1 MDQLAE
7 ILQSVGYH
15 AVMLEPFLPTY
26 MLLILSAV
34 FPIYISAHAS
44 LTRPASAAK
53 LPKKKKASK
62 GTKGEEDGDT
72 DSEEEQKME
81 GLGPMDALIF
91 PLLAACSLTG
101 LYYLIKWLEDP
112 AMLNRLLNWYFSI
125 FGTVALARLLTDSAG
140 VVTSFVFPS
149 TYSLKGDVWM
159 ANPRERKM
167 QLSSNPEKKQDSPLP
182 GYLGLLP
189 LPSYVNRF
197 QWKLRE
203 LPSRKLR
210 FKAYIHN
217 ILKADFKLGPQGLTY
232 FFIALGAQ
240 AYFNLIAK
248 PWWLTN
254 ILGFSFVYATLQI
267 LSPTTAVTG
276 SLILAALF
284 IYDIY
289 FVFYTPIMVAV
300 ATQLDIPAKLLFPRP
315 SGRGDDPTKQALSML
330 GLGDLVLPGMMIGFA
345 LRFDLYL
352 FYLRKQTRKQANDGR
367 RVTRGTSA
375 KTQDSKFADTSTPE
389 SESESVKPKFY
400 TATSSWGER
409 FWLSGAISHSN
420 PRTRGAVF
428 SKPYFRA
435 TLTGYVVG
443 MCVTLLV
450 MQVYGHAQ
458 PALLYL
464 VPGVLGPLWGLALIK
479 GDLGILWSYSEAEE
493 EEQKEVGK
501 EEERGH
507 SQEGVVHNDGRWGFG
522 SLTSFLFV
530 GTKKNYKTQ
539 IHEAEKNQDGSNSD
553 GKKRKHP
560 EDGNNGS
567 AEHRRNKRV
576 NTGSGDDKEE
586 GSQKALGKHDSAQRR
601 RSSGRRELL
610 YFSVSLPAAL
620 PEELKSSSK
629 GLDGTGESGSSVPKD
644 KEGR

>member
-1 MDQLAE
+1 MDQLAQV
-7 ILQSVGYH
+7 LQSVGYH

-53 LPKKKKASK
+53 PPRKKRAPK
-62 GTKGEEDGDT
+62 GTRNEEDDDT
-72 DSEEEQKME
+72 DSEDEQKME

-101 LYYLIKWLEDP
+101 MYYLIKWLEDP
-112 AMLNRLLNWYFSI
+112 TMLNKLLNWYFSI

-149 TYSLKGDVWM
+149 IYSSKGDVWE
-159 ANPRERKM
+159 ANATERKM
-167 QLSSNPEKKQDSPLP
+167 QLSSNPSITKASPLP
-182 GYLGLLP
+182 GYLGLMP
-189 LPSYVNRF
+189 LPSYVYGF
-197 QWKLRE
+197 LWKLRE
-203 LPSRKLR
+203 LPCRKLR

-217 ILKADFKLGPQGLTY
+217 ILKVDFKLGPQGLTC
-232 FFIALGAQ
+232 FLIALGSQ
-240 AYFNLIAK
+240 FYFNFIAK

-367 RVTRGTSA
+367 RVARGTSA
-375 KTQDSKFADTSTPE
+375 KTQDSKFADTSTPK
-389 SESESVKPKFY
+389 SESEFVKPKFY

-428 SKPYFRA
+428 SKPYFLA

-479 GDLGILWSYSEAEE
+479 GDLGLLWSYSEAEE
-493 EEQKEVGK
+493 EEGK

-507 SQEGVVHNDGRWGFG
+507 SQEGVIHNDGRWSFG
-522 SLTSFLFV
+522 SLISFLFV
-530 GTKKNYKTQ
+530 GTKEEHQPQSND
-539 IHEAEKNQDGSNSD
+539 AEKNQDAKTSD

-560 EDGNNGS
+560 EDGSNGS
-567 AEHRRNKRV
+567 AEHKRNKRV
-576 NTGSGDDKEE
+576 NTGSGDDRER
-586 GSQKALGKHDSAQRR
+586 GSDKTQGKDKSAQHTC
-601 RSSGRRELL
+601 SQGRKELL
-610 YFSVSLPAAL
+610 YFSVSLPAASL
-620 PEELKSSSK
+620 QELKSSSE
-629 GLDGTGESGSSVPKD
+629 GLDGTGEGGSKD
-644 KEGR
+644 GEGR